1 MPGKDDHQCRYIGER
16 FGACNEAA
24 MGGSDYC
31 FWHDRDVDKSGDNVR
46 ALLEER
52 AHKGTPM
59 EGFYLKGANL
69 DNLDLVCP
77 ERSQA
82 YQLINSDLS
91 RCSLVKAHLYRADLS
106 GSNLLKA
113 DLSRA
118 NLHCTRL
125 IGSNL
130 LGVNFK
136 SARIEHV
143 EFGAVFLQEE
153 KAHQARR
160 EGDETKACALFEE
173 AEEVARNIRKHCEAQ
188 GLFHNAGDFFYREM
202 TFNRYRFPS
211 LSRHRMVSKVVDL
224 LSGYGE
230 KPERV
235 VLFSMSFIV
244 FFSLFY
250 FFLGIEDGETL
261 IQYQSGQPFYNN
273 LVNWLETLYFSVVTF
288 TTLGYGDLTPVGL
301 SRLFAAIEAFVGSF
315 TLALFVVVFVKKMTR

>member
-1 MPGKDDHQCRYIGER
+1 MPIKDDYQCGYMGER
-16 FGACNEAA
+16 YGQCNEGAIE
-24 MGGSDYC
+24 GSDYC

-52 AHKGTPM
+52 ARKGTPM
-59 EGFYLKGANL
+59 EGFYLKGADL

-77 ERSQA
+77 EGNV

-106 GSNLLKA
+106 GCNLLKA
-113 DLSRA
+113 DLTGA
-118 NLHCTRL
+118 NLHRTRL

-143 EFGAVFLQEE
+143 DFGDAFLQEE

-160 EGDETKACALFEE
+160 EGDQHKSRELFEE
-173 AEEVARNIRKHCEAQ
+173 AEEIARNIRKHCEAQ
-188 GLFHNAGDFFYREM
+188 GLFHNAGEFFYREM
-202 TFNRYRFPS
+202 TLNRYRFPCFS
-211 LSRHRMVSKVVDL
+211 WRRTASKVVDL

-230 KPERV
+230 KPERL
-235 VLFSMSFIV
+235 VLFSVSFIV

-250 FFLGIEDGETL
+250 FLLGIEDSGVTVR
-261 IQYQSGQPFYNN
+261 YQSGQPLYNN
-273 LVNWLETLYFSVVTF
+273 LVSWLETLYFSVVTF
-288 TTLGYGDLTPVGL
+288 TTLGYGDLNPVGL
-301 SRLFAAIEAFVGSF
+301 SRLFAAIEAFIGSF

>member
-1 MPGKDDHQCRYIGER
+1 MQVKNDHQCSYIGER
-16 FGACNEAA
+16 SGPCTEVATEGRNH
-24 MGGSDYC
+24 C
-31 FWHDRDVDKSGDNVR
+31 FWHDRQADKSGLNVR
-46 ALLEER
+46 ELLEER

-77 ERSQA
+77 EGEV

-118 NLHCTRL
+118 NLHRTSL

-136 SARIEHV
+136 AARIEHV
-143 EFGAVFLQEE
+143 NFGDVFLQE
-153 KAHQARR
+153 KKARQAHQ
-160 EGDETKACALFEE
+160 EGDALKARELFEE
-173 AEEVARNIRKHCEAQ
+173 AEDVVRNIRKHCEAQ
-188 GLFHNAGDFFYREM
+188 GLFHNAGEFFHREM
-202 TFNRYRFPS
+202 TFHRYRFPCFS
-211 LSRHRMVSKVVDL
+211 WHRGVSKLVDL

-235 VLFSMSFIV
+235 VLFSASFIV
-244 FFSLFY
+244 FCSLFY
-250 FFLGIEDGETL
+250 FFLGIEDEGAL
-261 IQYQSGQPFYNN
+261 VQYQSGQTFYNN
-273 LVNWLETLYFSVVTF
+273 LISWLETLYFSVVTF
-288 TTLGYGDLTPVGL
+288 TTLGYGDLTPIGL
-301 SRLFAAIEAFVGSF
+301 SRLFAAIEAFIGSF